1 MAHAGYIYAIGATG
15 SPWVKIGCTRGAVT
29 TRLRTLQ
36 TGHPLALYVIAAV
49 AVPAYLRRIEHHVHM
64 LLDTVPRQGEWFDV
78 SIEADTLATLVA
90 RATARAT
97 QESGL
102 LSQRI
107 KRLRDKKG
115 WNQTELADR
124 AAVQQSLLSKIE
136 KGSPQPDD

>member
-1 MAHAGYIYAIGATG
+1 MFTCFSIRC
-15 SPWVKIGCTRGAVT
+15 P
-29 TRLRTLQ
+29 
-36 TGHPLALYVIAAV
+36 
-49 AVPAYLRRIEHHVHM
+49 
-64 LLDTVPRQGEWFDV
+64 GEWFDV

-136 KGSPQPDD
+136 KGSRPNPTIDIVRKLAQALGCTTDYLIGVYEDDAEDAAARTWSRSLAASDHVRQRHLS

>member
-1 MAHAGYIYAIGATG
+1 M
-15 SPWVKIGCTRGAVT
+15 
-29 TRLRTLQ
+29 
-36 TGHPLALYVIAAV
+36 
-49 AVPAYLRRIEHHVHM
+49 
-64 LLDTVPRQGEWFDV
+64 

>member
-1 MAHAGYIYAIGATG
+1 M
-15 SPWVKIGCTRGAVT
+15 
-29 TRLRTLQ
+29 
-36 TGHPLALYVIAAV
+36 
-49 AVPAYLRRIEHHVHM
+49 
-64 LLDTVPRQGEWFDV
+64 

-115 WNQTELADR
+115 
-124 AAVQQSLLSKIE
+124 
-136 KGSPQPDD
+136 